1 MNLSKNLTL
10 SEVTKSNTAI
20 NLGIKNEPNA
30 EQLENLKT
38 IANEVFQK
46 IRDHFDVPIKISSGF
61 RSEALNKKVGGSKTS
76 DHMKGCALD
85 IDMDGSTFAAYVAN
99 WEIFNYIRKNL
110 QFRQL
115 IWEFGDANNPDWV
128 HVSYVKGDN
137 KKEVLRA
144 IKKGKKTVYVPYKD

>member
-10 SEVTKSNTAI
+10 SEVTKSRTAI

-144 IKKGKKTVYVPYKD
+144 IKKGKKTFYVPYKD

>member
-10 SEVTKSNTAI
+10 NEVTKSNTAV
-20 NLGIKNEPNA
+20 NLGINNEPNA

-85 IDMDGSTFAAYVAN
+85 IDMDGSTFAAYAAN

>member
-1 MNLSKNLTL
+1 
-10 SEVTKSNTAI
+10 
-20 NLGIKNEPNA
+20 
-30 EQLENLKT
+30 
-38 IANEVFQK
+38 
-46 IRDHFDVPIKISSGF
+46 
-61 RSEALNKKVGGSKTS
+61 
-76 DHMKGCALD
+76 
-85 IDMDGSTFAAYVAN
+85 MDGSTFAAYVAN

-110 QFRQL
+110 EFRQL

>member
-85 IDMDGSTFAAYVAN
+85 IDMDGSTFAAYAAN

-110 QFRQL
+110 EFRQL

>member
-20 NLGIKNEPNA
+20 NFGIKNEPNA

-76 DHMKGCALD
+76 DHCKGCALD
-85 IDMDGSTFAAYVAN
+85 IDMDGSTFASYVAN
-99 WEIFNYIRKNL
+99 WEIFNYIRNRL
-110 QFRQL
+110 EFRQL

>member
-10 SEVTKSNTAI
+10 SEVTKSNVAKNHGI
-20 NLGIKNEPNA
+20 NNEPNA

-46 IRDHFDVPIKISSGF
+46 IRDHFGVPIKISSGF
-61 RSEALNKKVGGSKTS
+61 RYEALNKKVKGSKTS

-85 IDMDGSTFAAYVAN
+85 IDMDGFSSTITNRDV
-99 WEIFNYIRKNL
+99 FNYIKDNL
-110 QFRQL
+110 EFRQL
-115 IWEFGDANNPDWV
+115 IWEFGNYDNPDWV

-137 KKEVLRA
+137 KKQILRA
-144 IKKGKKTVYVPYKD
+144 AKRGKNTIYIPYN

>member
-10 SEVTKSNTAI
+10 NEVTKSNTAV
-20 NLGIKNEPNA
+20 NLGINNEPNA

-46 IRDHFDVPIKISSGF
+46 IRDHFGVPIKVSSGF

-85 IDMDGSTFAAYVAN
+85 IDMDGIPGNVTN
-99 WEIFNYIRKNL
+99 RDIFNYIKNNL
-110 QFRQL
+110 VYRQL
-115 IWEFGDANNPDWV
+115 IWEFGSNKNPDLV
-128 HVSYVKGDN
+128 HVSYFKGDN
-137 KKEVLRA
+137 KK
-144 IKKGKKTVYVPYKD
+144 